1 MKSLAWTSMLCG
13 ALGAFGLSAC
23 SNDSTA
29 GRGIWD
35 ETETGLAVVIQ
46 GEAGMPIPSARVR
59 LVSAT
64 AVVQDSAISD
74 STGTAYFE
82 KRPDYGG
89 HVEVSSDAGVARSA
103 FASGDSSLVNTVRA
117 PARLSGSLNAQN
129 GELPSEVYLYGT
141 SYKAPVASDGSFR
154 FEGIP
159 AGDYAILS
167 AEETSYLYWN
177 ESRLVSD
184 EETVVFLNAP
194 SKDSVLIDDFE
205 DNRGTNLFYALTGSG
220 WWFTYGDSTSVISP
234 SFPEHGLTREDAYAG
249 NKSLHETFTMD
260 STAKNPYALVGFN
273 IGTPPS
279 EDSLHG
285 YDLSK
290 VDSVT
295 FYVKGS
301 GHVFMQFAGMDADL
315 ESLIWEMEFD
325 IPSAEEWTQV
335 AAVPGDDATWA
346 SIATNIKTINFLVT
360 ESADIWLDQV
370 VFYGTSASDVFRVE
384 LKK

>member
-13 ALGAFGLSAC
+13 ALGAFALSAC

-35 ETETGLAVVIQ
+35 ETENGLAVVIQ
-46 GEAGMPIPSARVR
+46 GEAGIPIPSARVR

-335 AAVPGDDATWA
+335 AAVLGDDATWA

>member
-1 MKSLAWTSMLCG
+1 MLCG
-13 ALGAFGLSAC
+13 ALGAFALSAC

-35 ETETGLAVVIQ
+35 ETENGLAVVIQ

-335 AAVPGDDATWA
+335 AAVLGDDATWA

>member
-1 MKSLAWTSMLCG
+1 MLCG

-35 ETETGLAVVIQ
+35 ETENGLAVVIQ

-167 AEETSYLYWN
+167 AEETSY
-177 ESRLVSD
+177 
-184 EETVVFLNAP
+184 
-194 SKDSVLIDDFE
+194 
-205 DNRGTNLFYALTGSG
+205 
-220 WWFTYGDSTSVISP
+220 
-234 SFPEHGLTREDAYAG
+234 
-249 NKSLHETFTMD
+249 
-260 STAKNPYALVGFN
+260 
-273 IGTPPS
+273 
-279 EDSLHG
+279 
-285 YDLSK
+285 
-290 VDSVT
+290 
-295 FYVKGS
+295 
-301 GHVFMQFAGMDADL
+301 
-315 ESLIWEMEFD
+315 
-325 IPSAEEWTQV
+325 
-335 AAVPGDDATWA
+335 
-346 SIATNIKTINFLVT
+346 
-360 ESADIWLDQV
+360 
-370 VFYGTSASDVFRVE
+370 
-384 LKK
+384 

>member
-1 MKSLAWTSMLCG
+1 MKGFAWTSMLFG

-35 ETETGLAVVIQ
+35 ETENGLAVLIQ
-46 GEAGMPIPSARVR
+46 GEAGTPIPSARVR

-64 AVVQDSAISD
+64 AVVQDSAVSD

-89 HVEVSSDAGVARSA
+89 HIEVSSDAGVARSA
-103 FASGDSSLVNTVRA
+103 FVSGDSSLSDTVHA
-117 PARLSGSLNAQN
+117 PAKLSGSLNAQS

-141 SYKAPVASDGSFR
+141 SYKASVDADGSFS

-177 ESRLVSD
+177 ESQLVSD
-184 EETVVFLNAP
+184 KETVVSLDAP

-205 DNRGTNLFYALTGSG
+205 DSRGTNLFYALTGGG

-234 SFPEHGLTREDAYAG
+234 TLPERGLTREDAYAG
-249 NKSLHETFTMD
+249 NKSLHETFTID

-301 GHVFMQFAGMDADL
+301 GHVFMQFAGFDVDL
-315 ESLIWEMEFD
+315 NSLNWEFEFD

-346 SIATNIKTINFLVT
+346 SIAANMKTINFLVT

-370 VFYGTSASDVFRVE
+370 VFHGTSASDVFRVE
-384 LKK
+384 LEK

>member
-1 MKSLAWTSMLCG
+1 MLCG
-13 ALGAFGLSAC
+13 ALGAFALSAC

-35 ETETGLAVVIQ
+35 ETENGLAVVIQ
-46 GEAGMPIPSARVR
+46 GEAGIPIPSARVR

-335 AAVPGDDATWA
+335 AAVLGDDATWA